1 VEQSGLKAG
10 NISGVSWL
18 FVELNAYFASVEQ
31 ELRPELRG
39 RPVAVVPVEA
49 DTTCCIAVS
58 YQAKSYGLQGG
69 IGVRKAKALCPHLVL
84 VKARPRL
91 YIEYHERIKA
101 AIERCVPI
109 QQVMSCDEFA
119 CQLMGRERDPV
130 RATEIAYAI
139 KAEIRRVGETLR
151 CSIGLG
157 PNRLLAKMAGDVQ
170 KPDGLMLFERE
181 MLPQALFG
189 FELADIPG
197 VGRRMEKRL
206 RAAGITNMRELCGL
220 RREQM
225 HGLWGG
231 VLGDRLWLWLR
242 GEDFSE
248 PAAKPVQTFS
258 RQHIL
263 PPNCRNA
270 ERARGVAIK
279 LLLSA
284 ARRMRQQN
292 LWASGLFLQ
301 VGFIGREQALEAV
314 IRFAPSQS
322 PVTLQE
328 HLIELWKEVPADWS
342 PADLTVGLGE
352 LSPEPLQNLFGDL
365 PDARERVTAAV
376 DKLNTKYGL
385 NSVYLGSIHDVRKEA
400 PTRISFGAPLK
411 PEDFD
416 DTADED

>member
-1 VEQSGLKAG
+1 MERAKTVD
-10 NISGVSWL
+10 GVGWL
-18 FVELNAYFASVEQ
+18 FVDLNAYFASVEQ

-39 RPVAVVPVEA
+39 RPIGVVPVEA
-49 DTTCCIAVS
+49 ETTCCIAVS

-69 IGVRKAKALCPHLVL
+69 MGVAKAKALCPHLVL

-91 YIEYHERIKA
+91 YIEYHEKIKA

-109 QQVMSCDEFA
+109 QKVMSCDEFA
-119 CQLMGRERDPV
+119 CQLMGRECDFV

-139 KAEIRRVGETLR
+139 KAEIRQVGSTLR

-170 KPDGLMLFERE
+170 KPDGLMVFERG
-181 MLPQALFG
+181 MLPHALYG
-189 FELADIPG
+189 FELSDIPG

-206 RAAGITNMRELCGL
+206 RAAGIMKMHELCAL

-225 HGLWGG
+225 HALWGS
-231 VLGDRLWLWLR
+231 VLGDRMWLWLR

-263 PPNCRNA
+263 PPSCRSV
-270 ERARGVAIK
+270 ERARGIAIK

-292 LWASGLFLQ
+292 LWATGAFLR
-301 VGFIGREQALEAV
+301 VGFMGKEQALEAV

-322 PVTLQE
+322 PAILQQ
-328 HLIELWKEVPADWS
+328 HLIELWKEIPEDWS
-342 PADLTVGLGE
+342 PADVTVGLSELCGE
-352 LSPEPLQNLFGDL
+352 PVQSLFGEL
-365 PDARERVTAAV
+365 PDARARVTAAM
-376 DKLNTKYGL
+376 DGINAKYGI
-385 NSVYLGSIHDVRKEA
+385 NRVYLGSIHDVRKEA

-411 PEDFD
+411 PEDFV
-416 DTADED
+416 DTADEE